1 VTYRYDDDEDRAI
14 ARALDEPVN
23 GDDMDIADDDTMTD
37 EYRTALS
44 HLPFE
49 EIAPPP
55 DLEERVMA
63 AALERRSSQT
73 VSLERARHRR
83 RTRVRWAALGA
94 VAVAAAAIVAVLL
107 VDTSSTQQPSGSIE
121 TVAVQRADLDAALAN
136 PATRSG
142 AFTGDPAR
150 GFVALTPDGD
160 GFLYDYAA
168 NAPAGRTAWLWLVTS
183 DGDKVR
189 VGRLPNPPNGEVEFN
204 VDGDVD
210 AVRAV
215 ALSIEPDDITPEQP
229 SDSNATASLD

>member
-1 VTYRYDDDEDRAI
+1 MTSFDEDEDRAI
-14 ARALDEPVN
+14 ARALDEPLN
-23 GDDMDIADDDTMTD
+23 GNGSEGGDDTVVD

-44 HLPFE
+44 HLPFDE
-49 EIAPPP
+49 VSPPP
-55 DLEERVMA
+55 DLEERVMK
-63 AALERRSSQT
+63 AALERRPSLT
-73 VSLERARHRR
+73 ISLERARLRR
-83 RTRVRWAALGA
+83 RTQVRWAALGA

-107 VDTSSTQQPSGSIE
+107 VDTSSTEQPTGSIE

-136 PATRSG
+136 PETRSG

-150 GFVALTPDGD
+150 GFVALTPAGN

-168 NAPAGRTAWLWLVTS
+168 NAPTGRAAWLWLVTR

-189 VGRLPNPPNGEVEFN
+189 VGRLPDPPNGEVEFH

-215 ALSIEPDDITPEQP
+215 ELSIEPDEITPRQP
-229 SDSNATASLD
+229 SDTSATASLD